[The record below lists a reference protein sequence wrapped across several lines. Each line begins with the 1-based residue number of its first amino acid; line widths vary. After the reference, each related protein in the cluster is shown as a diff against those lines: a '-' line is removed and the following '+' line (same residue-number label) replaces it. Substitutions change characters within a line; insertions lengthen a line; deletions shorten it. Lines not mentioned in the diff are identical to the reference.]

1 MLSRENSQMEYSAE
15 LRYFIRS
22 LDAAQDVLREAAN
35 SHPGLKASG
44 RALGRVARVMQRPFR
59 LAILGEANSGKTSL
73 ANLIVGGMTLPALP
87 VANTRLPTLLRYA
100 PVPGA
105 GALYASGE
113 KFPLSAGDDV
123 LSQAIIR
130 VDVGLPSEILRRI
143 EILDF
148 PGSANPLFP
157 SALSAVLM
165 HGIDAA
171 IWATVATQAWRESE
185 RTAWLRLPR
194 RIRSYG
200 LLAVTHRDLV
210 STEEDFKRLRARLE
224 TAAKPHFQG
233 MCFVAAPVNS
243 AEPINTSGL
252 FSQIWQLV
260 EQFSANRLGK
270 AVLVT
275 RRLAGQ
281 TLERLS
287 AGTESY

>member
-35 SHPGLKASG
+35 SHPGLKVPS
-44 RALGRVARVMQRPFR
+44 RALGRVAKVMQRPFR

-113 KFPLSAGDDV
+113 TFPLSVSDDV
-123 LSQAIIR
+123 SSHAIIR

-185 RTAWLRLPR
+185 RTAWLGLPR

-200 LLAVTHRDLV
+200 VLAVTHSDLI
-210 STEEDFKRLRARLE
+210 STEEDFRRLRTRLE

-243 AEPINTSGL
+243 PEHVNTSGL
-252 FSQIWQLV
+252 VSQIWQLV
-260 EQFSANRLGK
+260 EQFSANRLSK

-275 RRLAGQ
+275 RRLARQ
-281 TLERLS
+281 TLERL
-287 AGTESY
+287 GPETESH